1 MKAKRILIVIMALLI
16 AVSLTACIGDKIN
29 ARIVAMG
36 IKDKSMQ
43 RIAITNSRYAGRYT
57 IIDKKAIENFTRIV
71 LNASDAEKTNYL
83 EPDFIFEFYNNENN
97 VVNLKYIA
105 GINDSNIANLIAPDG
120 KMYHVSTSVEN
131 EFMKRLVK
139 GNNSE
144 NIQEY
149 YISLI
154 ELLIGKISIKSSDV
168 VVVDISKDYVVTRS
182 ITSIEQ
188 KNIID
193 SVQSKAKIKFPSE
206 AKTCNYLIEINTSKY
221 SDETTDAEITI
232 TNKKSKTKYVY
243 IVAGIYENGNWNYH
257 IKYK

>member
-1 MKAKRILIVIMALLI
+1 MKAKRILIAIATFLI
-16 AVSLTACIGDKIN
+16 AVSLTACIGDKVN
-29 ARIVAMG
+29 TKIVAMG
-36 IKDKSMQ
+36 IKDQSMQ

-57 IIDKKAIENFTRIV
+57 IIDKKAIENFTRII
-71 LNASDAEKTNYL
+71 LNAADANKNSYL

-97 VVNLKYIA
+97 IVNLKYIA
-105 GINDSNIANLIAPDG
+105 GINDDTIANLIAPDG
-120 KMYHVSTSVEN
+120 KMYHVNTSIEN

-139 GNNSE
+139 GNNSK

-154 ELLIGKISIKSSDV
+154 ELLIGKISIKSNEV

-193 SVQSKAKIKFPSE
+193 SVQSKANIKFPSE
-206 AKTCNYLIEINTSKY
+206 AKAYNYSIEINTGKY

-232 TNKKSKTKYVY
+232 TNRKNKTNEVY
-243 IVAGIYENGNWNYH
+243 IVAGIYENGEWNYH